1 MSPDAAINPDLLDRI
16 KAKRARN
23 NKKAMSLYT
32 AKLDAAEAANDAS
45 TIYISVEWKKSRVW
59 GANPTAT
66 VTGSGSYSTG
76 YASGCGYDKESAAI
90 AEALNDNPVIMR
102 ILYEHAD
109 KGGAFPYGVTT
120 WAGVP
125 SFDGGCG
132 VSVFYNIFISCGIIY
147 KKIITFYT
155 LVVYLETI
163 SSISP
168 HVKIINQCI
177 KHCFCPP
184 FISVISSRQA
194 TTGAYTRSRSPQVI
208 VLLRP
213 PPTAEAPG
221 PLHPCKIRIVF

>member
-1 MSPDAAINPDLLDRI
+1 MFNNIRTALAEHYEKEFEKFAADLSGITAGAVVNSWYYKELCTPAVYKKIAAMAPDAAIDPDLLDRI
-16 KAKRARN
+16 KAKKARN
-23 NKKAMSLYT
+23 NKKAMSLYI

-66 VTGSGSYSTG
+66 ITGSGSYSTG

-132 VSVFYNIFISCGIIY
+132 VSVFYNIFNACGY
-147 KKIITFYT
+147 TFNC
-155 LVVYLETI
+155 VAGG
-163 SSISP
+163 
-168 HVKIINQCI
+168 KMFN
-177 KHCFCPP
+177 
-184 FISVISSRQA
+184 
-194 TTGAYTRSRSPQVI
+194 AYTI
-208 VLLRP
+208 
-213 PPTAEAPG
+213 T
-221 PLHPCKIRIVF
+221 KK

>member
-1 MSPDAAINPDLLDRI
+1 MFNNIRTALAEHYEKEFEKFAADLSGITAGAVVNSWYYKELCTPAVYKKIAAMAPDAAIDPDLLDRI
-16 KAKRARN
+16 KAKKARN
-23 NKKAMSLYT
+23 NKKAMSLYI

-66 VTGSGSYSTG
+66 ITGSGSYSTG

-109 KGGAFPYGVTT
+109 KGGARPYGVTT

-132 VSVFYNIFISCGIIY
+132 VSVFYSIFNACGY
-147 KKIITFYT
+147 TFNC
-155 LVVYLETI
+155 VAGG
-163 SSISP
+163 
-168 HVKIINQCI
+168 KMFN
-177 KHCFCPP
+177 
-184 FISVISSRQA
+184 
-194 TTGAYTRSRSPQVI
+194 AYTI
-208 VLLRP
+208 
-213 PPTAEAPG
+213 T
-221 PLHPCKIRIVF
+221 KK